1 MISMDLFWATVLAI
15 VIASALDMYSTYS
28 VFKTNEKIRKDIN
41 LGLNLVRYSFSKR
54 GPLKTEKNPF
64 ARWFFRIF
72 GVGKGL
78 IIHRIVV
85 TPIVLFIFYLPFSKT
100 KGGFS
105 VLNLWVFALSC
116 IYLGIMIRQFLSE
129 HWRKKDLEKAQK
141 ST

>member
-1 MISMDLFWATVLAI
+1 MTPMDLFWATVLAI
-15 VIASALDMYSTYS
+15 VIASVLDMYSTYS

-54 GPLKTEKNPF
+54 DPLKTEKNPF
-64 ARWFFRIF
+64 VRWFFRIF

-85 TPIVLFIFYLPFSKT
+85 TPIVLFIFYLAFLVPGETLSI
-100 KGGFS
+100 
-105 VLNLWVFALSC
+105 LRLWIFALSC